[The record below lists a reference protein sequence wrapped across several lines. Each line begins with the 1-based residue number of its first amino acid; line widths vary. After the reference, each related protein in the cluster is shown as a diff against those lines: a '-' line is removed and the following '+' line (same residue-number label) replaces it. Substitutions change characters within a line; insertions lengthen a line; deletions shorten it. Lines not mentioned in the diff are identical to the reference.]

1 VRSNQRDNEGRGNAF
16 EVALELKNG
25 NIATQA
31 ILVNSLEGSQEIP
44 GICPYPFSSVDMNF
58 SDTIPIIISY
68 PFILAV
74 TNSGM
79 RTNDRI
85 VTG

>member
-1 VRSNQRDNEGRGNAF
+1 MRRHQRGNESRGNAF
-16 EVALELKNG
+16 EAALELKNG

-44 GICPYPFSSVDMNF
+44 DICPHPFSGVDMNF
-58 SDTIPIIISY
+58 SDAITVIISS
-68 PFILAV
+68 PFSLTV
-74 TNSGM
+74 TNRSM
-79 RTNDRI
+79 RTNDMI